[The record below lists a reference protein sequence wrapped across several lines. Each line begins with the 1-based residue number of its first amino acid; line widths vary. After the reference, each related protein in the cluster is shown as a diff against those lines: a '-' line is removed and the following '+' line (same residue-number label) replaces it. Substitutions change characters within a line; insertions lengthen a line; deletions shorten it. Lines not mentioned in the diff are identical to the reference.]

1 MNACFAVDGNAR
13 PINIDGAVETAV
25 LNARALAVMRRLQ
38 SLDLRLLMAS
48 PAFFDGGP
56 RAPRAAARAL
66 ESIVLRTNRLRPE
79 HPLTISDNY
88 F

>member
-1 MNACFAVDGNAR
+1 MGTRDPLSSMVLWR
-13 PINIDGAVETAV
+13 TAV